1 MHYIKTS
8 AIYFKLA
15 MAMGKPQ
22 LSDIINHMRHSF
34 LAQLFF
40 CLKNSI
46 MRHLKGN
53 DLPMLHTLS
62 EIIYILVSMYL
73 FKSPA
78 TFMPY
83 HVKEVV
89 YKI

>member
-46 MRHLKGN
+46 KRHLKGN
-53 DLPMLHTLS
+53 DLPMLHALS
-62 EIIYILVSMYL
+62 AIIYILVSLYL
-73 FKSPA
+73 FKSPT
-78 TFMPY
+78 TFMGY
-83 HVKEVV
+83 
-89 YKI
+89 

>member
-1 MHYIKTS
+1 
-8 AIYFKLA
+8 

-46 MRHLKGN
+46 KRHLKGN
-53 DLPMLHTLS
+53 DLPMLPALS
-62 EIIYILVSMYL
+62 AITYILVSLYL
-73 FKSPA
+73 FKSQT
-78 TFMPY
+78 TFMAY
-83 HVKEVV
+83 
-89 YKI
+89 

>member
-40 CLKNSI
+40 AS
-46 MRHLKGN
+46 
-53 DLPMLHTLS
+53 
-62 EIIYILVSMYL
+62 
-73 FKSPA
+73 
-78 TFMPY
+78 
-83 HVKEVV
+83 
-89 YKI
+89 KIVLRVT